1 MRLFSFMGSLMSAAL
16 SALCRKGIVSLR
28 NTVLA
33 RPKDRRQL
41 CIAEQ
46 GFKRGD
52 RRRALRWHVAH
63 DYLDRENP
71 LGPTTAEPFAA
82 ENFHGVLPGT
92 VTPNSGEAD
101 GLRHERFISFAV
113 VKVSYS

>member
-71 LGPTTAEPFAA
+71 LGPTTAEPFTAS
-82 ENFHGVLPGT
+82 FQ
-92 VTPNSGEAD
+92 
-101 GLRHERFISFAV
+101 ERLLQIREKRMACDTSDLYHLL
-113 VKVSYS
+113 S